1 MAKRWTDKDLKAV
14 QERGMTVE
22 EQIRNTDYVPEDL
35 QAVPKKKEYPTN
47 LKPVL
52 IKVEKISIEKNSI
65 EFILKAFQ
73 QQGLIPK
80 YVKEHQFDLQRKFRF
95 DYAVPELKLAI
106 EYEGLMSE
114 KSGHTT
120 VDGYSKNCS
129 KYNLA
134 TAQGWKVLRY
144 TALNYSDLAQ
154 DIELFLHN
162 L

>member
-14 QERGMTVE
+14 QERGMTFE
-22 EQIRNTDYVPEDL
+22 GQIKISD
-35 QAVPKKKEYPTN
+35 KEMKRILDIVNDGTT
-47 LKPVL
+47 K
-52 IKVEKISIEKNSI
+52 KVEKLSIEKNTI

-73 QQGLIPK
+73 QQGLIPE

-106 EYEGLMSE
+106 EYEGLMSD

-120 VDGYSKNCS
+120 IAGYSKDCS

-154 DIELFLHN
+154 DIELFLRN

>member
-22 EQIRNTDYVPEDL
+22 EQIKKNTDEVMSQL
-35 QAVPKKKEYPTN
+35 KKPA
-47 LKPVL
+47 P
-52 IKVEKISIEKNSI
+52 IKVEKVSIEKNTI

-73 QQGLIPK
+73 QQGLIPE

-106 EYEGLMSE
+106 EYEGLMSD

-120 VDGYSKNCS
+120 IAGYSKDCS

-154 DIELFLHN
+154 DIELFLRN

>member
-22 EQIRNTDYVPEDL
+22 EQIKKNTD
-35 QAVPKKKEYPTN
+35 AVMSQLKKPA
-47 LKPVL
+47 P
-52 IKVEKISIEKNSI
+52 IKIEKVSIEKNTI

-73 QQGLIPK
+73 QQGLIPE

-106 EYEGLMSE
+106 EYEGLMSD

-120 VDGYSKNCS
+120 IAGYSKDCS

-154 DIELFLHN
+154 DIELFLRN